1 MLVTCVCNTNFAAV
15 KCQAKKK
22 MPKKFLLIASLPESL
37 FNFRGPLVRALLA
50 ERLQVH
56 VVAPDLPVNSVIRQ
70 QLEDLGAHVHEIYLK
85 RTGMNP
91 LTDLRTI
98 YHLWYLIRQIKPD
111 FLLSYTIKPVIYGN
125 IAAWLACVPRRFA
138 LITGLGYAFT
148 GDSRKRSW
156 LKQIVQILYR
166 IALGKA
172 HKVFFQNQDDA
183 SLFQSLRIIKSSD
196 HKICVVNGSG
206 IDVSSFTVAPLP
218 QINQFLLIGR
228 LLGDKGVR
236 EYVKAASMVRKQHP
250 DLRFGLLGWIDEN
263 PDAISEDEL
272 QQWIEAGDVQFYGR
286 LTDVRPII
294 AESSIYVLPSYRE
307 GTPRTILEAMA
318 MGRPIITTDAPGCRE
333 TVIDGE
339 NGFLVPVK
347 AIDELADAMLKFIE
361 KPELIT
367 QMGSRSRQIAE
378 EKYDVNK
385 VNRIMLKEMG
395 IK

>member
-1 MLVTCVCNTNFAAV
+1 M
-15 KCQAKKK
+15 
-22 MPKKFLLIASLPESL
+22 
-37 FNFRGPLVRALLA
+37 RALL
-50 ERLQVH
+50 EEKLQVH

-70 QLEDLGAHVHEIYLK
+70 QLEDLGASVHEISLK
-85 RTGMNP
+85 RTGINP
-91 LTDLRTI
+91 LTDLRTM
-98 YHLWYLIRQIKPD
+98 YNLWHLIRQIKPD

-125 IAAWLACVPRRFA
+125 IAAWLAGVPKRFA

-148 GDSRKRSW
+148 GETEKRSW
-156 LKQIVQILYR
+156 LKRIVQILYR
-166 IALGKA
+166 IALGKV

-183 SLFQSLRIIKSSD
+183 SLFYSLRIIKSSD
-196 HKICVVNGSG
+196 QKTFIVNGSG
-206 IDVSSFTVAPLP
+206 VDVSSFTVVPLP
-218 QINQFLLIGR
+218 QINQFLLIAR

-250 DLRFGLLGWIDEN
+250 DIRFGLVGWIDEN

-272 QQWIEAGDVQFYGR
+272 QQWIEGGDVHFYGR
-286 LTDVRPII
+286 LADVKPII
-294 AESSIYVLPSYRE
+294 AESSIFVLPSYRE

-318 MGRPIITTDAPGCRE
+318 MGRPIITTNAPGCRE
-333 TVIDGE
+333 TVIDGK

-347 AIDELADAMLKFIE
+347 AIDELALAMLKFIE
-361 KPELIT
+361 KPELIAR
-367 QMGSRSRQIAE
+367 MGSRSRQMVE